1 MRPLFLLSLFAPAFA
16 LASAEGVNP
25 KATDLFEIGGIPVSN
40 SILTTWILAVLIIIA
55 VRVLVGTPK
64 IIPNKGQ
71 ALVENVASGLR
82 DALEPIVGKKMIGKT
97 FPVLCGFFVFI
108 LLMNWSGLLPGVG
121 TLKYAP
127 KIQDSTFIVAAG
139 PARDEAV
146 KLIKAKHG
154 EVIEQVIDAKNSDSA
169 QSKQAAKQQVRIAD
183 FGVGFDEHSKE
194 VPAKNLLTK
203 AQFAEL
209 QKNDTDGVINKH
221 PGYTLDAI
229 RPANSDLNTTLALS
243 ILSFLAWT
251 YFVLRY
257 AGLKALVFDLFGNKA
272 DKREL
277 SMLMWLMQGFIF
289 LGVGVIEVLSIA
301 SRLISLPFRLY
312 GNVFGGE
319 NLIHTL
325 GGIAPYVVPAVAGML
340 EVLVGL
346 IQAFVFTLLSAV
358 YIGLICNHDAGHD
371 DEHAH

>member
-121 TLKYAP
+121 TIKYAP
-127 KIQDSTFIVAAG
+127 KMKDSTFIVAAG
-139 PARDEAV
+139 PGRESTI
-146 KLIKAKHG
+146 KTIKANNGIVIEQSSTGVQHG
-154 EVIEQVIDAKNSDSA
+154 EVEQAK
-169 QSKQAAKQQVRIAD
+169 IAD
-183 FGVGFDEHSKE
+183 FGVGFDEHSHD
-194 VPAKNLLTK
+194 VAANSLLTK
-203 AQFAEL
+203 EQFEKL
-209 QKNDTDGVINKH
+209 QKNSTLTFWEKYKE
-221 PGYTLDAI
+221 GYTLDAI

-243 ILSFLAWT
+243 IISFLAWT

-257 AGLKALVFDLFGNKA
+257 AGVKVLVLDLFGNKA
-272 DKREL
+272 DKKEL
-277 SMLMWLMQGFIF
+277 SFPMWLMLGFIF
-289 LGVGVIEVLSIA
+289 LGVGGIEVLSIA

-325 GGIAPYVVPAVAGML
+325 GGIAPLVVPAVAGLL

>member
-1 MRPLFLLSLFAPAFA
+1 MRPLFFLSLLAPAFV
-16 LASAEGVNP
+16 LASEEGVNP

-40 SILTTWILAVLIIIA
+40 TILTTWILTALIIIA
-55 VRVLVGTPK
+55 IRVLVGTPK
-64 IIPNKGQ
+64 IVPRKGQ

-121 TLKYAP
+121 TIKY
-127 KIQDSTFIVAAG
+127 Q
-139 PARDEAV
+139 
-146 KLIKAKHG
+146 
-154 EVIEQVIDAKNSDSA
+154 SA
-169 QSKQAAKQQVRIAD
+169 
-183 FGVGFDEHSKE
+183 
-194 VPAKNLLTK
+194 
-203 AQFAEL
+203 
-209 QKNDTDGVINKH
+209 DGH
-221 PGYTLDAI
+221 WLDAI

-257 AGLKALVFDLFGNKA
+257 AGFKALVFDLFGNKA

-277 SMLMWLMQGFIF
+277 SMLMWLMLGFIF

-325 GGIAPYVVPAVAGML
+325 GGIAPYVVPAIAGML

>member
-121 TLKYAP
+121 TIKY
-127 KIQDSTFIVAAG
+127 Q
-139 PARDEAV
+139 
-146 KLIKAKHG
+146 
-154 EVIEQVIDAKNSDSA
+154 SA
-169 QSKQAAKQQVRIAD
+169 
-183 FGVGFDEHSKE
+183 
-194 VPAKNLLTK
+194 
-203 AQFAEL
+203 
-209 QKNDTDGVINKH
+209 DGH
-221 PGYTLDAI
+221 WLDAI

-243 ILSFLAWT
+243 VISFLAWT

-257 AGLKALVFDLFGNKA
+257 AGFKALVFDLFGNKA
-272 DKREL
+272 DKKEL
-277 SMLMWLMQGFIF
+277 
-289 LGVGVIEVLSIA
+289 IA

-325 GGIAPYVVPAVAGML
+325 GGIAPYVVPAIAGML

-346 IQAFVFTLLSAV
+346 IQAFVYTLLSAV

>member
-82 DALEPIVGKKMIGKT
+82 DALEPIVGKKMIVKT

-121 TLKYAP
+121 TIKYMTA
-127 KIQDSTFIVAAG
+127 
-139 PARDEAV
+139 E
-146 KLIKAKHG
+146 HG
-154 EVIEQVIDAKNSDSA
+154 WQ
-169 QSKQAAKQQVRIAD
+169 
-183 FGVGFDEHSKE
+183 
-194 VPAKNLLTK
+194 
-203 AQFAEL
+203 
-209 QKNDTDGVINKH
+209 
-221 PGYTLDAI
+221 DAI

-257 AGLKALVFDLFGNKA
+257 AGIKALVFDLFGNKA

-277 SMLMWLMQGFIF
+277 SFIMWLMLGFIF
-289 LGVGVIEVLSIA
+289 LGVGGIEVLSIA

-325 GGIAPYVVPAVAGML
+325 GGIAPYVVPAIAGML

>member
-121 TLKYAP
+121 TIKYMTA
-127 KIQDSTFIVAAG
+127 
-139 PARDEAV
+139 E
-146 KLIKAKHG
+146 HG
-154 EVIEQVIDAKNSDSA
+154 WQ
-169 QSKQAAKQQVRIAD
+169 
-183 FGVGFDEHSKE
+183 
-194 VPAKNLLTK
+194 
-203 AQFAEL
+203 
-209 QKNDTDGVINKH
+209 
-221 PGYTLDAI
+221 DAI

-243 ILSFLAWT
+243 VLSFLAWT

-257 AGLKALVFDLFGNKA
+257 AGIKALVFDLFGNKA

-277 SMLMWLMQGFIF
+277 SMLMWLMLGFIF

-325 GGIAPYVVPAVAGML
+325 GGIAPYVVPAIAGML

>member
-121 TLKYAP
+121 TIRYMTA
-127 KIQDSTFIVAAG
+127 
-139 PARDEAV
+139 E
-146 KLIKAKHG
+146 HG
-154 EVIEQVIDAKNSDSA
+154 WQ
-169 QSKQAAKQQVRIAD
+169 
-183 FGVGFDEHSKE
+183 
-194 VPAKNLLTK
+194 
-203 AQFAEL
+203 
-209 QKNDTDGVINKH
+209 
-221 PGYTLDAI
+221 DAI

-257 AGLKALVFDLFGNKA
+257 AGIKALVFDLFGNKA
-272 DKREL
+272 DKKEL
-277 SMLMWLMQGFIF
+277 SFPMWLMLGFIF
-289 LGVGVIEVLSIA
+289 LGVGGIEVLSIA

-325 GGIAPYVVPAVAGML
+325 GGIAPYVVPAIAGML

>member
-40 SILTTWILAVLIIIA
+40 SILTTWIIAVLIIVA
-55 VRVLVGTPK
+55 VRLLVGTPK

-82 DALEPIVGKKMIGKT
+82 DALEPIVGKKMISKT

-121 TLKYAP
+121 TIKYMTA
-127 KIQDSTFIVAAG
+127 
-139 PARDEAV
+139 E
-146 KLIKAKHG
+146 HG
-154 EVIEQVIDAKNSDSA
+154 WQ
-169 QSKQAAKQQVRIAD
+169 
-183 FGVGFDEHSKE
+183 
-194 VPAKNLLTK
+194 
-203 AQFAEL
+203 
-209 QKNDTDGVINKH
+209 
-221 PGYTLDAI
+221 DAI

-243 ILSFLAWT
+243 VISFLAWT

-257 AGLKALVFDLFGNKA
+257 AGVKALVLDLFGNKA
-272 DKREL
+272 DKKEL
-277 SMLMWLMQGFIF
+277 STPMWLMLGFIF
-289 LGVGVIEVLSIA
+289 LGVGGIEVLSIA

-325 GGIAPYVVPAVAGML
+325 GGIAPYIVPAIAGML

-371 DEHAH
+371 EEHAH